1 MALAAVEQSEVGEDA
16 TSRDR
21 LLAMRTEVQAGLD
34 GAERDR
40 TLLDRLVEIRSAKA
54 DDSDGSRT
62 DAAYAEAFRD
72 AGIDLAKLAPAKAAA
87 KIKARPPSA
96 VPGLTGALDDW
107 AAIRRGRRRKPEGA
121 ALLSRVAQ
129 LADPDP
135 WRNEL
140 RAALDQAD
148 KAARLTAL
156 QALAKTAKFDEL
168 GPISLQ
174 LLGAALNTDGDSA
187 LAESVLRKAQQRH
200 PRDVWVNFEL
210 GGVLQNLG
218 RPTRR
223 FASTPLRVRSAPRR
237 PTHWHMPLRSG
248 VISRRP
254 SRSSATWSP
263 CAPKYV
269 QHLGCLRLTL
279 EDRGQSLN
287 VVAADIDR
295 AVAPLREAV
304 RLKPDDAEVHT
315 ILGRTLFVQGKLDE
329 TIAEIRTVKRLAPG
343 RPMEWAILTPV
354 MTKPVGPVRPDGT
367 QMFKGS
373 PRYMPAIRTADDALS
388 EVSYLYGNALS
399 DQRKLDQA
407 IAAYREAIQLRP
419 GYAEAYC
426 NLAGTLKRKGDYAG
440 ALEMYRKGHELGSQ
454 RRGGWEY
461 SSAQW
466 VAQAQ
471 RELALAPRLPAVL
484 RGEGKPAD
492 NAERLDFAAMAK
504 DRNHFVVASR
514 LWAEAFEADPGLA
527 NDLGAGRRYNAACIS
542 ALAAAGQGEDDAKL
556 DDKERGRLRRQA
568 LDWLRAD
575 LALRS
580 RQLEAGPTAD
590 PAAAQQALRHW
601 QEDPD
606 LAGIRDAAS
615 LAKLPADDRAACEK
629 LWANVAGLLKQAKD
643 QVQQL
648 SQADD
653 LAVGSQFLLEEKKWA
668 EAEPKIRQCLAIR
681 EKMRPDAWNTFNA
694 QSMLGGALLGQ
705 KKYADAEPL
714 LLAGYE
720 GMKQREKSI
729 PPQGK
734 IRLPQAV
741 ERLVQLYEALDK
753 KDEVARWTKE
763 RDAILVSQSAT
774 PDVTL
779 LILRSA
785 ALQAW
790 FGKDK
795 EFADTC
801 RWGLTLAKNMTVPET
816 ADRVAKACCL
826 LPSTDK
832 AQLEAVLALARKAVR
847 LGKGSRNL
855 PWFQMALGMA
865 EYRSGHFAEADA
877 ALIAAAKGDENNPH
891 VAGTSALY
899 RAMSLFRQGK
909 EDEARKLAT
918 AAAAKMKPL
927 PKDEK
932 DPLAGN
938 ASTTT

>member
-1 MALAAVEQSEVGEDA
+1 
-16 TSRDR
+16 
-21 LLAMRTEVQAGLD
+21 
-34 GAERDR
+34 
-40 TLLDRLVEIRSAKA
+40 
-54 DDSDGSRT
+54 
-62 DAAYAEAFRD
+62 
-72 AGIDLAKLAPAKAAA
+72 
-87 KIKARPPSA
+87 
-96 VPGLTGALDDW
+96 
-107 AAIRRGRRRKPEGA
+107 
-121 ALLSRVAQ
+121 
-129 LADPDP
+129 
-135 WRNEL
+135 
-140 RAALDQAD
+140 
-148 KAARLTAL
+148 L

-168 GPISLQ
+168 GPVSLHS
-174 LLGAALNTDGDSA
+174 LGAALHSDGDDA
-187 LAESVLRKAQQRH
+187 LAESVLRRAQQRH
-200 PRDVWVNFEL
+200 PRDVWVNSEL
-210 GGVLQNLG
+210 GGVLQELG
-218 RPTRR
+218 RTDEAIR
-223 FASTPLRVRSAPRR
+223 FYTAARAIRPETAHALAHALADRGDFDEAIAVFCDLVALR
-237 PTHWHMPLRSG
+237 
-248 VISRRP
+248 
-254 SRSSATWSP
+254 
-263 CAPKYV
+263 PK
-269 QHLGCLRLTL
+269 QIQQMGCLRWTL
-279 EDRGQSLN
+279 EQRGQSLKD
-287 VVAADIDR
+287 VAADIDR

-304 RLKPDDAEVHT
+304 RLKPDDAEAHT
-315 ILGRTLFVQGKLDE
+315 ILGRTLFMQGKYDEAVAEIRAVKRLEPNRRMDWAIWMGAIGTPIGPPRPDGTRMFKHRMTYSPGIRTPDEALSELGALQANALRDQGKLDE
-329 TIAEIRTVKRLAPG
+329 
-343 RPMEWAILTPV
+343 
-354 MTKPVGPVRPDGT
+354 
-367 QMFKGS
+367 
-373 PRYMPAIRTADDALS
+373 
-388 EVSYLYGNALS
+388 
-399 DQRKLDQA
+399 A
-407 IAAYREAIQLRP
+407 IAAYLEVIQLRP
-419 GYAEAYC
+419 DYAEVYW

-466 VAQAQ
+466 VAQTE

-484 RGEGKPAD
+484 RGEDKPAD
-492 NAERLDFAAMAK
+492 NAERLDFADMAN
-504 DRNHFVVASR
+504 DRNHVVAASR

-527 NDLGAGRRYNAACIS
+527 NDLGAGRRYGAACIS
-542 ALAAAGQGEDDAKL
+542 ALAAAGQGEDAAHL
-556 DDKERGRLRRQA
+556 DDKERARLRQQA

-580 RQLEAGPTAD
+580 RQLETGPTAD

-606 LAGIRDAAS
+606 LADIRDEVA
-615 LAKLPADDRAACEK
+615 LAKLPAEDRAACEN

-668 EAEPKIRQCLAIR
+668 EAEPQIRQCLAIR

-705 KKYADAEPL
+705 KKYAEAEPL

-763 RDAILVSQSAT
+763 REAIEAPAKKAKEQERMQLEASAAA
-774 PDVTL
+774 DVL
-779 LILRSA
+779 KLA

-790 FGKDK
+790 SGQDK
-795 EFADTC
+795 ELADTC
-801 RWGLTLAKNMTVPET
+801 RRGLESAKNTTVAET
-816 ADRVAKACCL
+816 ADRVAKACCVR
-826 LPSTDK
+826 PSTEK
-832 AQLEAVLALARKAVR
+832 AQLEEVLALARKAVQ
-847 LGKGSRNL
+847 LGKDSQLL

-877 ALIAAAKGDENNPH
+877 ALIAAAKGDEDNPH

-918 AAAAKMKPL
+918 AAAATMKPL
-927 PKDEK
+927 PKDDK
-932 DPLAGN
+932 NPLAGN
-938 ASTTT
+938 ASPDDLILWMAYKEAKALIKFEPAPAAPEPPSGK